1 MSRNHTTRH
10 TLHNSSSTFIH
21 AERAPQLPA
30 TVAPIQVIDVLPP
43 AVQSHHSRQDDDA
56 MTHAK
61 ATLLVSAAYIVA
73 ALMITTGLLLIVFL
87 FRGLGDAVALY
98 FYAGLLMWG
107 VLILAALLMNR
118 RQSLHHSSTG
128 LGHAE
133 ISSRERLAK
142 YAIDTHASLLLKR
155 WKVDDEH

>member
-10 TLHNSSSTFIH
+10 TLRNTSHTFVP
-21 AERAPQLPA
+21 AERTPPPPTQITPY
-30 TVAPIQVIDVLPP
+30 VVGEILPP
-43 AVQSHHSRQDDDA
+43 ASHNWRAVDENDA
-56 MTHAK
+56 IVHAK

-98 FYAGLLMWG
+98 FYAGILMWG
-107 VLILAALLMNR
+107 VCILAALLMNR

-142 YAIDTHASLLLKR
+142 HAIDTHASLLLKR